1 VSALGFARDLRHLR
15 EDLEFETEAVK
26 RYGHMAAAAQDPA
39 VRALFV
45 ELSRGEAGHR
55 RGLRHVIARV
65 EDPATPVVL
74 FCPLCGWEIDFG
86 PDPREGAVAKC
97 RMCPGKFALRL
108 SAGGDWTLERLE
120 P

>member
-1 VSALGFARDLRHLR
+1 MSALGYLRDLGHLR
-15 EDLEFETEAVK
+15 GDLLFEEQAVK
-26 RYGHMAAAAQDPA
+26 RYGQMAAAASDPG
-39 VRALFV
+39 VRGLFV
-45 ELSRGEAGHR
+45 ELSLGEAGHR

-65 EDPATPVVL
+65 EDAATPVVF

-86 PDPREGAVAKC
+86 PDPQEGDAAKC

-108 SAGGDWTLERLE
+108 SADGDWTLERLE